1 MPSFD
6 DQPHTRTRL
15 PVGEQ
20 PSPPPSLRQSRPLRT
35 LLTVL
40 VVVTLLVVAIAIAN
54 RGKPAPGSGGT
65 GSGSADRAAPSAP
78 SGAGP
83 APSGDQ
89 PVGTT
94 VNGIAAG
101 FPHSDQGAQSAA
113 ANYAVAIGSA
123 DMFRTDS
130 RHTIVATIADPAA
143 APTLQSRLDQG
154 FSPETAARF
163 GVDAQGRPPKGQ
175 TFVSRTIPVG
185 TKSNGYTADSVKID
199 VWCTGLFGLAGERS
213 VKPVSQ
219 EWFTLNLSLR
229 WTGTDWKLTDFSR
242 VSGPAPVPPDQQA
255 ATAEEITGAVE
266 QFGGFRYAR

>member
-1 MPSFD
+1 MPLPD

-20 PSPPPSLRQSRPLRT
+20 PSSQPTGRQPRPLRT
-35 LLTVL
+35 LLAVL
-40 VVVTLLVVAIAIAN
+40 VVVTLLVVAISIAN
-54 RGKPAPGSGGT
+54 RGKADPGTAPAHSSDG
-65 GSGSADRAAPSAP
+65 AAPTAA

-89 PVGTT
+89 PVGTAT
-94 VNGIAAG
+94 NGIAAG
-101 FPHSDQGAQSAA
+101 FPHTDQGAQSAA
-113 ANYAVAIGSA
+113 TNYAVAIGSA

-130 RHTIVATIADPAA
+130 RHTIVATLADPSALTA
-143 APTLQSRLDQG
+143 LQARLDQG
-154 FSPETAARF
+154 FTPETAARF
-163 GVDAQGRPPKGQ
+163 GVDAQGRAPKGL

-185 TKSNGYTADSVKID
+185 TKSSAYSAESAKIE

-213 VKPVSQ
+213 VRPVSE
-219 EWFTLNLSLR
+219 EWFTLTLSLR

-242 VSGPAPVPPDQQA
+242 VAGPAPVPPDQQA

>member
-1 MPSFD
+1 MPLSD

-15 PVGEQ
+15 PVDEQ
-20 PSPPPSLRQSRPLRT
+20 PSVPATARQSRPLRT

-40 VVVTLLVVAIAIAN
+40 VVVTLLVVAISIAN
-54 RGKPAPGSGGT
+54 RGKPGPGGNG
-65 GSGSADRAAPSAP
+65 GSADRAAPTTGT
-78 SGAGP
+78 GAGP

-94 VNGIAAG
+94 VNGIASG

-130 RHTIVATIADPAA
+130 RHTIVATIAEPGAA
-143 APTLQSRLDQG
+143 GALQSRLDQG

-163 GVDAQGRPPKGQ
+163 GVDAQGRPPKGL
-175 TFVSRTIPVG
+175 TFVSRTIPAG
-185 TKSNGYTADSVKID
+185 TKSNGYTPDSVKVD
-199 VWCTGLFGLAGERS
+199 VWCTGLFGLAGDRS
-213 VKPVSQ
+213 TKPVSE
-219 EWFTLNLSLR
+219 EWFTLTLSLR
-229 WTGTDWKLTDFSR
+229 WTGTDWKLTDYSR
-242 VSGPAPVPPDQQA
+242 AAGPAPIPPDQQA

>member
-1 MPSFD
+1 MPLSD
-6 DQPHTRTRL
+6 DQPRTRTRL

-20 PSPPPSLRQSRPLRT
+20 SSTQPNLRQARPMRA
-35 LLTVL
+35 LLAVL
-40 VVVTLLVVAIAIAN
+40 VVVTLLVVAVAVAN
-54 RGKPAPGSGGT
+54 RVTPGGGGGSGG
-65 GSGSADRAAPSAP
+65 GGASADRAA

-94 VNGIAAG
+94 VNGIPTG
-101 FPHSDQGAQSAA
+101 YPHTEPGAQSAA
-113 ANYAVAIGSA
+113 TNYAVAIGSA

-130 RHTIVATIADPAA
+130 RHGIVTTIADPGALA
-143 APTLQSRLDQG
+143 GLQNRLDQG

-163 GVDAQGRPPKGQ
+163 GVDSQGRPPKGL

-185 TKSNGYTADSVKID
+185 TKSSGYTADSVKID

-213 VKPVSQ
+213 TKPVSE
-219 EWFTLNLSLR
+219 EWFTLSLSLR
-229 WTGTDWKLTDFSR
+229 WTGTDWKLSDYSR
-242 VSGPAPVPPDQQA
+242 VAGPAPIPPDQQA

-266 QFGGFRYAR
+266 QFGGFHYAR

>member
-1 MPSFD
+1 MPLSD

-15 PVGEQ
+15 PVDEQ
-20 PSPPPSLRQSRPLRT
+20 PSELPTIRQSRPLRT

-40 VVVTLLVVAIAIAN
+40 VVVTLLVVAISIAN
-54 RGKPAPGSGGT
+54 RGKPGSGGS
-65 GSGSADRAAPSAP
+65 SGSSADHAAANAT

-94 VNGIAAG
+94 VNGIASG
-101 FPHSDQGAQSAA
+101 FPHSEQGAQSAA

-130 RHTIVATIADPAA
+130 RHTIVATIADPGAA
-143 APTLQSRLDQG
+143 GALQSRLDQG

-163 GVDAQGRPPKGQ
+163 GVDAQGRPPKGL

-185 TKSNGYTADSVKID
+185 TRSNGYTAESVKVD
-199 VWCTGLFGLAGERS
+199 VWCNGLFGLAGDRS
-213 VKPVSQ
+213 TKPVSE

-242 VSGPAPVPPDQQA
+242 AAGPAPVPPDQQA

>member
-1 MPSFD
+1 MSD

-20 PSPPPSLRQSRPLRT
+20 PVSTPTLRQSKPLRT

-40 VVVTLLVVAIAIAN
+40 VVVTLLVVAISIAN
-54 RGKPAPGSGGT
+54 RAKPAPGNAG
-65 GSGSADRAAPSAP
+65 GSADHAAAPTAP

-83 APSGDQ
+83 GPSGDQ

-94 VNGIAAG
+94 VNGIPSG
-101 FPHSDQGAQSAA
+101 YPHNEQGAQSAA
-113 ANYAVAIGSA
+113 TNYAVAIGST

-130 RHTIVATIADPAA
+130 RHTIIATIADPGAA
-143 APTLQSRLDQG
+143 GGLQSRLDQG
-154 FSPETAARF
+154 FTPETAARF
-163 GVDAQGRPPKGQ
+163 GVDAQGQPPKGL

-185 TKSNGYTADSVKID
+185 SKNNNYTAESVKVD

-213 VKPVSQ
+213 TKPVSE
-219 EWFTLNLSLR
+219 EWFTLSLSLR
-229 WTGTDWKLTDFSR
+229 WTGTDWKLTDYSR
-242 VSGPAPVPPDQQA
+242 VAGPAPVPPDQQA

>member
-1 MPSFD
+1 MPLSD

-15 PVGEQ
+15 PVDEQ
-20 PSPPPSLRQSRPLRT
+20 PSAPASLRQSRPLRT

-40 VVVTLLVVAIAIAN
+40 VVVTLLVVAVSIAN
-54 RGKPAPGSGGT
+54 RGKPGGGS
-65 GSGSADRAAPSAP
+65 SSDHAAVGAG

-94 VNGIAAG
+94 VNGIASG

-130 RHTIVATIADPAA
+130 RHSIIATIADPGAA
-143 APTLQSRLDQG
+143 GALQSRLDQG
-154 FSPETAARF
+154 FGGDTVARY
-163 GVDAQGRPPKGQ
+163 GLDAQGRAPKGL
-175 TFVSRTIPVG
+175 TFVSRTVPVG
-185 TKSNGYTADSVKID
+185 TKSTNYNDGDAKVE
-199 VWCTGLFGLAGERS
+199 VWCTGLTGLAGERS
-213 VKPVSQ
+213 VQPVTTN
-219 EWFTLNLSLR
+219 WFTLALVLH
-229 WTGTDWKLTDFSR
+229 WTGSDWKLTDFTSR
-242 VSGPAPVPPDQQA
+242 QGPAPMPGDQQA
-255 ATAEEITGAVE
+255 ATADEITGAAQ

>member
-1 MPSFD
+1 MPLSD

-20 PSPPPSLRQSRPLRT
+20 PSSQPSPRQARPLRT
-35 LLTVL
+35 LLTVVL
-40 VVVTLLVVAIAIAN
+40 VIALLVLAISIAN
-54 RGKPAPGSGGT
+54 RGKPDPGN
-65 GSGSADRAAPSAP
+65 GSAGRSADRAAATAA

-89 PVGTT
+89 PVATT
-94 VNGIAAG
+94 VNGIASG
-101 FPHSDQGAQSAA
+101 FPHTDQGAQSAA

-123 DMFRTDS
+123 DMFRTDT
-130 RHTIVATIADPAA
+130 RHTIVTTIADPAA

-163 GVDAQGRPPKGQ
+163 GVDAQGRAPKGM
-175 TFVSRTIPVG
+175 TFVSRTVPVG
-185 TKSNGYTADSVKID
+185 TKSSAYSAENVKVE
-199 VWCTGLFGLAGERS
+199 VWCTGLYGIAGERS
-213 VKPVSQ
+213 VRPVSE
-219 EWFTLNLSLR
+219 EWFTLTLSLR
-229 WTGTDWKLTDFSR
+229 WVGEDWKLTDYSR
-242 VSGPAPVPPDQQA
+242 ASGPAPVPPDQQA

>member
-1 MPSFD
+1 MPLSD

-15 PVGEQ
+15 PVDEQ
-20 PSPPPSLRQSRPLRT
+20 PSTPATLRQSRPLRT

-40 VVVTLLVVAIAIAN
+40 VVVTLLVVAISIAN
-54 RGKPAPGSGGT
+54 RGKPAAGGGS
-65 GSGSADRAAPSAP
+65 SSDHAAPGAA

-94 VNGIAAG
+94 VNGIASG

-113 ANYAVAIGSA
+113 ANYSVAIGSA

-130 RHTIVATIADPAA
+130 RHTIIATIADPGAA
-143 APTLQSRLDQG
+143 GALQSRLDQG

-163 GVDAQGRPPKGQ
+163 GVDAQGRAPKGL

-185 TKSNGYTADSVKID
+185 TRSNGYTAESVKVD
-199 VWCTGLFGLAGERS
+199 VWCNGLFGLAGERS
-213 VKPVSQ
+213 TKPVSE
-219 EWFTLNLSLR
+219 EWFTLSLSLR

-242 VSGPAPVPPDQQA
+242 VAGPAPVPPDQQA

>member
-1 MPSFD
+1 MPLSD

-20 PSPPPSLRQSRPLRT
+20 PSPQPSLRQSRPLRT

-54 RGKPAPGSGGT
+54 RGKPAT
-65 GSGSADRAAPSAP
+65 GSDGGRSADHAAPSAP

-83 APSGDQ
+83 GPSGDQ

-94 VNGIAAG
+94 ANGIASG

-130 RHTIVATIADPAA
+130 RHTIVATIADPGA

-154 FSPETAARF
+154 FGGDTVARY
-163 GVDAQGRPPKGQ
+163 GLDAQGRAPKGL
-175 TFVSRTIPVG
+175 TFVSRTVPVG
-185 TKSNGYTADSVKID
+185 TKSTGYTDSDAKVE
-199 VWCTGLFGLAGERS
+199 VWCTGLTGLAGERS
-213 VKPVSQ
+213 VQPVTTN
-219 EWFTLNLSLR
+219 WFTLTLSLH
-229 WTGTDWKLTDFSR
+229 WTGGDWKLTDFTR
-242 VSGPAPVPPDQQA
+242 KSGPAPMPGDQQA
-255 ATAEEITGAVE
+255 ATADEIAGTAE

>member
-1 MPSFD
+1 MPLSD

-20 PSPPPSLRQSRPLRT
+20 PSSPPTLGQSRPLRA

-40 VVVTLLVVAIAIAN
+40 VVVTLLVVAISIAN
-54 RGKPAPGSGGT
+54 RSKPDPGSSGG
-65 GSGSADRAAPSAP
+65 GSADRAAPSAP
-78 SGAGP
+78 AGAGP
-83 APSGDQ
+83 PPSGDQ

-94 VNGIAAG
+94 VNGIASG
-101 FPHSDQGAQSAA
+101 FPHTEQGAQSAA
-113 ANYAVAIGSA
+113 TNYAVAVGSA
-123 DMFRTDS
+123 DMFRADS
-130 RHTIVATIADPAA
+130 RHGIIATIADPGAVGA
-143 APTLQSRLDQG
+143 LQSRLDQG

-163 GVDAQGRPPKGQ
+163 GVDTQGKPPKGL

-185 TKSNGYTADSVKID
+185 ARSNGYTAESVKVD
-199 VWCTGLFGLAGERS
+199 VWCNGLFGLAGQQS
-213 VKPVSQ
+213 TKPVSE
-219 EWFTLNLSLR
+219 EWFTLSLSLR

-242 VSGPAPVPPDQQA
+242 VAGPAPVPPDQQA

>member
-1 MPSFD
+1 MPLSD

-20 PSPPPSLRQSRPLRT
+20 PSSQPSVRQSRPMRT

-40 VVVTLLVVAIAIAN
+40 AVVTLLVVAISIAN
-54 RGKPAPGSGGT
+54 RGKADPGSST
-65 GSGSADRAAPSAP
+65 GRSADAAASTAA

-94 VNGIAAG
+94 SNGIASG
-101 FPHSDQGAQSAA
+101 YPHTDQGAQSAA

-130 RHTIVATIADPAA
+130 RHTIVATITDPSATAA
-143 APTLQSRLDQG
+143 LQTRLDQG
-154 FSPETAARF
+154 FGGDTAARY
-163 GVDAQGRPPKGQ
+163 GLDAQGRAPKGL
-175 TFVSRTIPVG
+175 TFVSRTVPVG
-185 TKSNGYTADSVKID
+185 TKSTGYSDSDARVE
-199 VWCTGLFGLAGERS
+199 VWCTGLTGLAGERS
-213 VKPVSQ
+213 VQPVT
-219 EWFTLNLSLR
+219 ENWYTLTLTLR
-229 WTGTDWKLTDFSR
+229 WTGADWKLADYASR
-242 VSGPAPVPPDQQA
+242 QGPAPMPGDQQA
-255 ATAEEITGAVE
+255 ATAEEITGAVQ

>member
-1 MPSFD
+1 MPLSD

-20 PSPPPSLRQSRPLRT
+20 PSSQSNGRQARPLRT

-40 VVVTLLVVAIAIAN
+40 VVVTLLVVAISIAN
-54 RGKPAPGSGGT
+54 HGKPDPGNSAR
-65 GSGSADRAAPSAP
+65 SADKAPTAP

-89 PVGTT
+89 PVSTT
-94 VNGIAAG
+94 TNGIAGG
-101 FPHSDQGAQSAA
+101 FPHTDQGAQSAA

-123 DMFRTDS
+123 DMFRTDT
-130 RHTIVATIADPAA
+130 RHTIVATIADPNAVA
-143 APTLQSRLDQG
+143 TLQSRLDQG
-154 FSPETAARF
+154 FSPETAAKF
-163 GVDAQGRPPKGQ
+163 GVDAQGRPPKGL

-185 TKSNGYTADSVKID
+185 TKSSGYTADTVKID
-199 VWCTGLFGLAGERS
+199 VWCTGLFGLAGEHSIR
-213 VKPVSQ
+213 PVAE
-219 EWFTLNLSLR
+219 EWFTLSLSLR

-242 VSGPAPVPPDQQA
+242 ASGPAPVPPDQQA

>member
-1 MPSFD
+1 MPLSD
-6 DQPHTRTRL
+6 DQPRTRTRL

-20 PSPPPSLRQSRPLRT
+20 SSPQQNHRQSRPLRA
-35 LLTVL
+35 LLAVL

-54 RGKPAPGSGGT
+54 RVTPGSGSGT
-65 GSGSADRAAPSAP
+65 GGGASADRAG

-94 VNGIAAG
+94 VNGIPTG
-101 FPHSDQGAQSAA
+101 YPHTEPGAQSAA
-113 ANYAVAIGSA
+113 TNYAVAIGSA

-130 RHTIVATIADPAA
+130 RHGIIATIADPGALA
-143 APTLQSRLDQG
+143 GLQGRLDQG

-163 GVDAQGRPPKGQ
+163 GVDTQGQPPKGL

-185 TKSNGYTADSVKID
+185 TKSSGYTADGVKVD

-213 VKPVSQ
+213 TKPVSE
-219 EWFTLNLSLR
+219 EWFTLTLSLR
-229 WTGTDWKLTDFSR
+229 WTGSDWKLSDYSR
-242 VSGPAPVPPDQQA
+242 VSGPAPIPPDQQA

-266 QFGGFRYAR
+266 QFGGFHYAR

>member
-1 MPSFD
+1 MPLSD

-15 PVGEQ
+15 PVDEQ
-20 PSPPPSLRQSRPLRT
+20 PSAPASPRQSRPIRA

-40 VVVTLLVVAIAIAN
+40 VVVTLLVVAISIAN
-54 RGKPAPGSGGT
+54 RGKPGSGGGSSSDHAAT
-65 GSGSADRAAPSAP
+65 GTG

-94 VNGIAAG
+94 VNGIASG

-130 RHTIVATIADPAA
+130 RHTIIATIADPGAA
-143 APTLQSRLDQG
+143 GALQGRLDQG

-163 GVDAQGRPPKGQ
+163 GVDAQGRAPKGL

-185 TKSNGYTADSVKID
+185 TKSNGYTADSVKVD
-199 VWCTGLFGLAGERS
+199 VWCNGLFGLAGERS
-213 VKPVSQ
+213 TKPVSE

-242 VSGPAPVPPDQQA
+242 VAGPAPVPPDQQA

>member
-1 MPSFD
+1 MPLSD

-20 PSPPPSLRQSRPLRT
+20 PSPQPSLRQSRPLRT

-54 RGKPAPGSGGT
+54 RGKPATGT
-65 GSGSADRAAPSAP
+65 GTGGSADRAAPSAA

-83 APSGDQ
+83 GPSGDQ
-89 PVGTT
+89 PVGTA

-101 FPHSDQGAQSAA
+101 FPHTDQGAQSAA

-130 RHTIVATIADPAA
+130 RHTIVATIADPGAA
-143 APTLQSRLDQG
+143 ATLQSRLDQG
-154 FSPETAARF
+154 FGGDTVTRY
-163 GVDAQGRPPKGQ
+163 GLDAQGRAPKGL
-175 TFVSRTIPVG
+175 TFVSRTVPVG
-185 TKSNGYTADSVKID
+185 TKSTGYTETDAKVE
-199 VWCTGLFGLAGERS
+199 VWCTGLTGLAGERS
-213 VKPVSQ
+213 VQPVTTN
-219 EWFTLNLSLR
+219 WFTLTLSLH
-229 WTGTDWKLTDFSR
+229 WTGGDWKLADFTSR
-242 VSGPAPVPPDQQA
+242 QGPAPMPGDQQA
-255 ATAEEITGAVE
+255 ATAEEITGAVQ